1 MKLARRAR
9 ALSPLGRVTRSKSMA
24 PAAMR
29 MPTEA
34 APQLQQ
40 AQEPMGSIYGQTQS
54 NSTAFRNVDGE
65 RFEDGRY
72 AAFQAEA
79 VATGAVKDANVFT
92 DPVRTFAY
100 GTDAS
105 FYRLI
110 PKMVLK
116 VETEA
121 EIRSLLPLA
130 KKHGTPVTFRA
141 AGTSLSGQAV
151 TDSVL
156 LKLSHTGKNW
166 RRHAISDG
174 GKTVTVEPGLIGG
187 EVNRL
192 LGSYAK
198 KHGAD
203 TQYRLG
209 PDPASIDSCMIGG
222 IVNNNSSGM
231 CCGVAQN
238 TYHTL
243 KDVRVVFADAT
254 VLDTSDAESRRAFQ
268 YDSPFGRALCEGVSA
283 LAREVQA
290 DAELTAL
297 INRKFSIKCTTGY
310 SINALVDVPPD
321 EPVEIVKKL
330 MVGSE
335 GTFGFVSRAT
345 YNTVEEHPFKAS
357 TFILYPSFHEAGQA
371 TAALKRGGA
380 CAAIEVFDRAALR
393 EAEKDQKMVDLVPG
407 LTGCNKPCAGLLV
420 ECRGA
425 TKEELDANIAAAI
438 ATLEASGVPVV
449 GPDRDHCAKPESLA
463 MFPFRHDASEAQ
475 VFWDMRKGLIPMVG
489 AQRTRGT
496 SMLIEDVA
504 CQVDKLADMSV
515 DLIDMFERHG
525 YADASVFG
533 HAMEGNMHLVFSQ
546 GFRDADDV
554 DQFAKMM
561 QEMCEIVAIKYHGS
575 LKGEHGT
582 GRNVSAFV
590 EMEWGARAYALMWRL
605 KALFDPDFILN
616 PGVLLNHDPHVHK
629 KNLKPSPLAH
639 DLVDACIECGFCE
652 SNCPSRDAALTPRQR
667 ITTWREIN
675 RLSRLD
681 LDGGLDDAERARL
694 EAMRAEYEYA
704 GLDMCAADGMC
715 QEKCPVKINTGELVK
730 TIREEKLRTA
740 SPAANRAA
748 MAVVDNFKYFDRVV
762 PPLLNAVGAA
772 HSILGTSI
780 VEPIATV
787 MHKMGGSLVP
797 LWNPYLPA
805 GAKPLPELPAA
816 PEPVEE
822 GSRVSAFSSKV
833 VYMPSCVTRVMGPA
847 PSDPEQASVP
857 ERFVSLMQKA
867 GVEVVYPEA
876 ATEQC
881 CGIMFHS
888 RGCVD
893 ASDAAMAKLEARLLE
908 ASENGKHPIVCDTS
922 PCLKHIKDHVKDPLL
937 KFALYEPV
945 EFVATFLR
953 DRVDFERRKGT
964 VAMHVP
970 CSSKKMKLEAQFAD
984 LVGRCAEEV
993 VPSGVPCCGMAGDRG
1008 LRLPELTG
1016 AALQHL
1022 DFPDAVTDAYST
1034 SRTCECSLSNH
1045 SDVHFRSV
1053 LHLLDECAVP
1063 KTVGV
1068 TRTAAAN

>member
-1 MKLARRAR
+1 
-9 ALSPLGRVTRSKSMA
+9 MA
-24 PAAMR
+24 PAA
-29 MPTEA
+29 
-34 APQLQQ
+34 QQ
-40 AQEPMGSIYGQTQS
+40 AAAEASVGTVYGTPETKLDVS
-54 NSTAFRNVDGE
+54 EFRNVDGE
-65 RFEDGRY
+65 RLEDGRY
-72 AAFQAEA
+72 AAFKEEA
-79 VATGAVKDANVFT
+79 MASGAVKAANVFT

-121 EIRSLLPLA
+121 EIRALLPLA

-151 TDSVL
+151 TDSIL

-166 RRHAISDG
+166 RRHAIGDDG
-174 GKTVTVEPGLIGG
+174 KVITVEPGLIGG

-192 LGSYAK
+192 LGAYAK
-198 KHGAD
+198 RNDCD
-203 TQYRLG
+203 TTYRLG

-243 KDVRVVFADAT
+243 KDLRVVFADAT
-254 VLDTSDAESRRAFQ
+254 VLDTSDPESRRAFR
-268 YDSPFGRALCEGVSA
+268 YDSPFGKKLCEGVSA

-310 SINALVDVPPD
+310 AINALVDVSPD
-321 EPVEIVKKL
+321 EPVEMIKKL

-357 TFILYPSFHEAGQA
+357 TFILYPSFHEAGTA
-371 TAALKRGGA
+371 TAALKRGGS
-380 CAAIEVFDRAALR
+380 CAAIEVFDRAALH
-393 EAEKDQKMVDLVPG
+393 EAEKDAKMVDLVPG
-407 LTGCNKPCAGLLV
+407 LAGCNKPCAGLLV
-420 ECRGA
+420 ECRGS
-425 TKEELDANIAAAI
+425 TTDELEANMADAL

-463 MFPFRHDASEAQ
+463 MFPFRRETSEAQ

-504 CQVDKLADMSV
+504 CEVDKLADMSV

-546 GFRDADDV
+546 GFRNADDV

-561 QEMCEIVAIKYHGS
+561 QEMCEIVAIKYQGS

-590 EMEWGARAYALMWRL
+590 EMEWGSKAYALMWRL
-605 KALFDPDFILN
+605 KALFDPDFLLN

-675 RLSRLD
+675 RLARLD
-681 LDGGLDDAERARL
+681 LEMKLDADDKARL
-694 EAMRAEYEYA
+694 AAMRKEYEYV

-740 SPAANRAA
+740 SPLANKAA
-748 MAVVDNFKYFDRVV
+748 MAVVDNFKYFDKVV
-762 PPLLNAVGAA
+762 PPVLNLVSFA
-772 HSILGTSI
+772 HSIVGTAV
-780 VEPIATV
+780 VEPIAKGV
-787 MHKMGGSLVP
+787 HAVGGSMIP

-805 GAKPLPELPAA
+805 GAKALPELPPK
-816 PEPVEE
+816 PEVTETVKP
-822 GSRVSAFSSKV
+822 GAFASKV

-857 ERFVSLMQKA
+857 ERFLSLMEKA
-867 GVEVVYPEA
+867 GVEVIYPDEVR
-876 ATEQC
+876 EQC
-881 CGIMFHS
+881 CGIMYHS

-893 ASDAAMAKLEARLLE
+893 ASDASMAKLEAKLLE
-908 ASENGKHPIVCDTS
+908 ASDQGKIPIVCDTS
-922 PCLKHIKDHVKDPLL
+922 PCLKHVKDHVRDPLL

-953 DRVDFERRKGT
+953 DKLDFEKKKQS
-964 VAMHVP
+964 VAIHVP
-970 CSSKKMKLEAQFAD
+970 CSSKKMKLEAQFDALVRKCAD
-984 LVGRCAEEV
+984 DVHS
-993 VPSGVPCCGMAGDRG
+993 SGVPCCGMAGDRG

-1022 DFPDAVTDAYST
+1022 DLPADVTDAYST
-1034 SRTCECSLSNH
+1034 SRTCECSLSNQ

-1053 LHLLDECAVP
+1053 LHLLDDCAKP
-1063 KTVGV
+1063 RAKAGS
-1068 TRTAAAN
+1068 AAK

>member
-1 MKLARRAR
+1 MKGVAQ
-9 ALSPLGRVTRSKSMA
+9 KSTAVKRM
-24 PAAMR
+24 PAASTGR
-29 MPTEA
+29 
-34 APQLQQ
+34 APSVVN
-40 AQEPMGSIYGQTQS
+40 ERGSIYGEKQPVPKE
-54 NSTAFRNVDGE
+54 FRNVDGE
-65 RFEDGRY
+65 RLEDGRY
-72 AAFQAEA
+72 ARFREEA
-79 VATGAVKDANVFT
+79 TLTGAVKPENVFT

-116 VETEA
+116 VETEK
-121 EIRSLLPLA
+121 EIQSLLKLA
-130 KKHGTPVTFRA
+130 RKHRTPVTFRA

-166 RRHAISDG
+166 RRHAIGDEG
-174 GKTVTVEPGLIGG
+174 RTITVEPGLIGG

-198 KHGAD
+198 RQNKD
-203 TQYRLG
+203 TTYRLG
-209 PDPASIDSCMIGG
+209 PDPASLDSCMIGG

-243 KDVRVVFADAT
+243 KDLRVVFGDRDAT

-268 YDSPFGRALCEGVSA
+268 EDSEFGKKLCEGVSA
-283 LAREVQA
+283 LAREVQN

-310 SINALVDVPPD
+310 AINALVDVSPENPI
-321 EPVEIVKKL
+321 EMIKKL

-345 YNTVEEHPFKAS
+345 YNTVEDYPFKAS
-357 TFILYPSFHEAGQA
+357 TFILYPSFHEAGRA
-371 TAALKRGGA
+371 TAALKKA
-380 CAAIEVFDRAALR
+380 DCCDAIEVFDRAALN
-393 EAEKDQKMVDLVPG
+393 EAEKDRKMVSLVPG
-407 LTGCNKPCAGLLV
+407 LQGCNKPCAGLLV

-425 TKEELDANIAAAI
+425 TQDILNERIQKALT
-438 ATLEASGVPVV
+438 TLEGSGVPVAA
-449 GPDRDHCAKPESLA
+449 GPNGKCSEPESLA
-463 MFPFRHDASEAQ
+463 KFPLRFDSKQAD
-475 VFWDMRKGLIPMVG
+475 VFWDMRKGLIPLVG
-489 AQRTRGT
+489 ANRTRGT

-504 CQVDKLADMSV
+504 CDVEKLADMSV

-525 YADASVFG
+525 YGDASVFG

-546 GFRDADDV
+546 GFRNAEDI

-561 QEMCEIVAIKYHGS
+561 QEMCEIVAIKYQGS

-605 KALFDPDFILN
+605 KALFDPDFLLT
-616 PGVLLNHDPHVHK
+616 PGVLLNEDPHVHK

-675 RLSRLD
+675 RLARLD
-681 LDGGLDDAERARL
+681 LELKLDPPEKERL
-694 EAMRAEYEYA
+694 LAMRAEYEYA

-740 SPAANRAA
+740 SPLANKVSL
-748 MAVVDNFKYFDRVV
+748 MCVDQFKWFDKVV
-762 PPLLNAVGAA
+762 PPVLNLVATA
-772 HSILGTSI
+772 HGILGTSV
-780 VEPIATV
+780 VESIATKV
-787 MHKMGGSLVP
+787 HKAGGSLIP
-797 LWNPYLPA
+797 LWNPYLPG
-805 GAKPLPELPAA
+805 GAKPLPPLNPAPVNQ
-816 PEPVEE
+816 PETK
-822 GSRVSAFSSKV
+822 GHFAGKV

-857 ERFVSLMQKA
+857 ERFLSLMDKA
-867 GVEVVYPEA
+867 GVEVIYPEQA
-876 ATEQC
+876 AEQC

-893 ASDAAMAKLEARLLE
+893 ASDKAMAKLEARLLE
-908 ASENGKHPIVCDTS
+908 ASEQGKYPIVCDTS
-922 PCLKHIKDHVKDPLL
+922 PCLKHVKDHVKDPLL

-945 EFVATFLR
+945 EFVATFLG
-953 DRVDFERRKGT
+953 DRLDFEKKKES
-964 VAMHVP
+964 VAIHVP
-970 CSSKKMKLEAQFAD
+970 CSSKKMKLESQFEA
-984 LVGRCAEEV
+984 LVSNCAEDV
-993 VPSGVPCCGMAGDRG
+993 HSTGVPCCGMAGDRG

-1022 DFPDAVTDAYST
+1022 DIPVEVQDGYST
-1034 SRTCECSLSNH
+1034 STTCECSLSNQ
-1045 SDVHFRSV
+1045 SQVHFRSV

-1063 KTVGV
+1063 K
-1068 TRTAAAN
+1068 AAAAGK